1 MGLLFGFGVVLF
13 FVHLVEVL
21 DESGRILVGQYK
33 FIAFTQ
39 QCLPQLL
46 QPLLI
51 ALGIDLG
58 LGRLQGVDA
67 AVDQVDAHA
76 HVVVD
81 VEAVVR
87 VHLDG
92 GELVLSRPLLL
103 SIHPVLEQFRLDR
116 NIRLG
121 KRERIPRLKIPVCLL
136 RQLELVITLWRAVLL
151 LRLRLLYLPR
161 LSLLLDLLD
170 DLSVF

>member
-1 MGLLFGFGVVLF
+1 MLNSLELLLNLLSCPFGCLLIILARHDWHVKRLLTLQFQRFFLLGAPELLLDEVGVGLLFGFGVVLF

-58 LGRLQGVDA
+58 LGRL
-67 AVDQVDAHA
+67 
-76 HVVVD
+76 
-81 VEAVVR
+81 
-87 VHLDG
+87 
-92 GELVLSRPLLL
+92 
-103 SIHPVLEQFRLDR
+103 
-116 NIRLG
+116 
-121 KRERIPRLKIPVCLL
+121 
-136 RQLELVITLWRAVLL
+136 
-151 LRLRLLYLPR
+151 
-161 LSLLLDLLD
+161 
-170 DLSVF
+170 